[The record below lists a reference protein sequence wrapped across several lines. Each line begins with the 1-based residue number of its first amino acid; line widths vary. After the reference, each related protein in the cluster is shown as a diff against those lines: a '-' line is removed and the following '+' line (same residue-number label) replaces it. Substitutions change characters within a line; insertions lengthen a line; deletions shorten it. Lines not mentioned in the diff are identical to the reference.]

1 MPFPDYDR
9 LYFGVFL
16 FLAGGTERY
25 DDKWVPVPPSER
37 LKLSKVEG
45 QVWLTLYQLLLS
57 ESCQQKYEFNALNK
71 ASLLKVRRELCD
83 TCKHAQRHQNLE
95 IPYCFFL
102 LSLVLL
108 SLPSEMWRFR
118 TLSFEISE
126 GVEGGR
132 EGGRIFWRLHTLFFF
147 LSPPS

>member
-1 MPFPDYDR
+1 M
-9 LYFGVFL
+9 YFGVFL
-16 FLAGGTERY
+16 FSAGGMERY
-25 DDKWVPVPPSER
+25 DDKWVPIPPSER

-83 TCKHAQRHQNLE
+83 TCKHAQCHQKLE

-102 LSLVLL
+102 LSLVLPSL

-118 TLSFEISE
+118 TLSFQISE

-132 EGGRIFWRLHTLFFF
+132 EGGYFGDSILFFSF
-147 LSPPS
+147 SLLPLLTPPS